1 MSNNNTN
8 PPLIVNSNSYS
19 YTRTQPPPAV
29 KPETGS
35 RDRQYQ
41 QASCQQRP
49 LPQIVSSQIE
59 TNEFA
64 TASTPLPID
73 AYSGHKIVYPD
84 PQGGYSVPLQIPCP
98 AYSAPYQAAPP
109 YCEPNQPPLQSSS
122 AGLPARGH
130 SPLNPSSIPGP
141 YYNCEIPPLS
151 PGAPF
156 QYTSSP
162 VSPHSSAQH
171 QYFDRVNSQGHGQTA
186 AGPDLVLRPHQTQQ
200 YGSAPVHSPGT
211 EQYMVHSPGPS
222 NQPQHQYQYHTSPYY
237 GNCQAFSPR
246 SKARS
251 PSGDGSTHS
260 SLRNKTA
267 AAVRASQRSARPRM
281 GHRSGSP
288 ITATSIDSPD
298 GVRPNFIMGP
308 PLKPKQSGY
317 AVWIGNLPVK
327 AELMDLVS
335 HVCNI
340 TDGLESLFLIS
351 KSNCAF
357 ANFKN
362 ETCWNNALKNI
373 HDSEFL
379 SIRLVA
385 RQRRTGTDTPSS
397 TTLGG
402 LDVSS
407 TSFGSS
413 EMPGPT
419 AAEEPSPSLSKVD
432 FATIETS
439 LPESRKTA
447 KNRFF
452 VLKSLTVEDLELS
465 VKTEVW
471 ATQSHNE
478 EALKEAFE
486 QAENVYLM
494 FSANK
499 SGEYF
504 GYARMTSPL
513 NEDPQAAVTFSSINT
528 QSINVG
534 VPLPSPRP
542 SIGRVPNGQ
551 VVSDLIRGTT
561 FWEIQDHDGREETKT
576 TSGRSPASHDQ
587 AQVDEV
593 KALGKP
599 FKLKW
604 LSTRRVPFHHTKG
617 MLNAWNGN
625 RDIKIARDGTEIEPS
640 AGFKLMTLFT
650 EVEQKASKSGESA
663 DPGSCSGITF
673 TGKASEAINSVT
685 EQSKATAPPLVVSSS
700 GYEIQ
705 RDADGSI
712 AESMASLRI

>member
-1 MSNNNTN
+1 MINNDTN

-19 YTRTQPPPAV
+19 YTRTQPPPVV
-29 KPETGS
+29 KPENGS
-35 RDRQYQ
+35 RDRQHQ
-41 QASCQQRP
+41 QASCQQQP
-49 LPQIVSSQIE
+49 LPQIVSSQLE
-59 TNEFA
+59 TIGF
-64 TASTPLPID
+64 STTSAPLTTD
-73 AYSGHKIVYPD
+73 AHGGHKIVYSD
-84 PQGGYSVPLQIPCP
+84 AQGGHSGPLQIPCP

-109 YCEPNQPPLQSSS
+109 FCQTNQPPLQSSS
-122 AGLPARGH
+122 TGLHARGHPH
-130 SPLNPSSIPGP
+130 SPLNLSPIPGS

-151 PGAPF
+151 PDAPF
-156 QYTSSP
+156 RYTSSP
-162 VSPHSSAQH
+162 VSPHSSTQL

-186 AGPDLVLRPHQTQQ
+186 AGPDLVLRPR
-200 YGSAPVHSPGT
+200 
-211 EQYMVHSPGPS
+211 
-222 NQPQHQYQYHTSPYY
+222 QPQHQYHTLPYY
-237 GNCQAFSPR
+237 GNCQAFSLR

-251 PSGDGSTHS
+251 PSGDRSIHS
-260 SLRNKTA
+260 GLRNKTA

-281 GHRSGSP
+281 GYRNGSH
-288 ITATSIDSPD
+288 ITANSIESPD
-298 GVRPNFIMGP
+298 GVRPSFVMGP

-357 ANFKN
+357 ANFKD

-373 HDSEFL
+373 HGSEFL

-397 TTLGG
+397 TALGG

-407 TSFGSS
+407 ASFGSP

-439 LPESRKTA
+439 LPENRKTA

-465 VKTEVW
+465 VKTGVW

-504 GYARMTSPL
+504 GYAHMTSPL
-513 NEDPQAAVTFSSINT
+513 NEDPQAAVAFSSINT

-542 SIGRVPNGQ
+542 SIGRVPDGQ

-561 FWEIQDHDGREETKT
+561 FWEIQDHDDREEIKP
-576 TSGRSPASHDQ
+576 TSGGSIASHDQ
-587 AQVDEV
+587 AQADEV

-604 LSTRRVPFHHTKG
+604 LSTRRVPFHQTKG

-640 AGFKLMTLFT
+640 AGFKLMALFT
-650 EVEQKASKSGESA
+650 EVGQKASKAGESA
-663 DPGSCSGITF
+663 DSGSCSGITS
-673 TGKASEAINSVT
+673 TEKAAETINPVT
-685 EQSKATAPPLVVSSS
+685 EQSKAMVPPLVVSSS
-700 GYEIQ
+700 GYKVQ